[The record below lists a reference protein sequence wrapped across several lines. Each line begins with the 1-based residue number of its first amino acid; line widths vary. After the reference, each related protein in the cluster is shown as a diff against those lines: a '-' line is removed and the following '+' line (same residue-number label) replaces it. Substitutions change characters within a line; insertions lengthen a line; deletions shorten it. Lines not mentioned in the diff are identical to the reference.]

1 MTKAGWNTDACEQ
14 TLLYLNAHKNV
25 LNFFSKLIFQLTML
39 IWNSWTEQELH
50 NLIQKK
56 KQKSWV
62 SSFVKKKPQ
71 ITFPFYFS
79 FLLYPRVHSGS
90 TVYHHRKL
98 KFSSGKGLQDF
109 DQEAKKLS
117 F

>member
-1 MTKAGWNTDACEQ
+1 
-14 TLLYLNAHKNV
+14 
-25 LNFFSKLIFQLTML
+25 ML

-56 KQKSWV
+56 KAEEL
-62 SSFVKKKPQ
+62 SFIVCKKKPQ
-71 ITFPFYFS
+71 ITFPFNFS

-90 TVYHHRKL
+90 TVHHHLKL